1 MYSLNWPHVYGAP
14 TARATFKSTPDDFH
28 VNELFKGSFSG
39 AGEHILL
46 NIEKRGLTTGD
57 LIKSLARLINKPIKM
72 ISYAGLKDRQALTTQ
87 WISIHAPG
95 EVIEGI
101 GELKSAGWCVLE
113 HTRHHKKLRPGFLTG
128 NQFMVRLR
136 DVSDMANLLE
146 RIELVK
152 TFGVPNYFGE
162 QRFGREGGNLIKAE
176 AMLVQNRKV
185 KDRFLKGIYFS
196 AARSWLFNLIL
207 SKRVQQK
214 TWNIPIAG
222 DVMHLSGTRSVFT
235 IDAVDDTLFQRIN
248 EKDISPASPLPGKGL
263 AMAKGDAQQLISET
277 YNAWK
282 PWIEGLE
289 KHGVEEAWRANI
301 LSVEALEY
309 SIRDDTI
316 ELTFTLPAGSY
327 ATTVLREL
335 VTYVSL

>member
-14 TARATFKSTPDDFH
+14 TSQATFKSTPDDFH

-39 AGEHILL
+39 EGEHILL

-57 LIKSLARLINKPIKM
+57 LVKSLAILINKPIRL

-95 EVIEGI
+95 EVIEGV
-101 GELKSAGWCVLE
+101 GALESAGWRVLE

-136 DVSDMANLLE
+136 DVTDIANLLE

-152 TFGVPNYFGE
+152 AYGVPNYFGE

-176 AMLVQNRKV
+176 ELLVKNRKV

-207 SKRVQQK
+207 AKRVQEK

-222 DVMHLSGTRSVFT
+222 DVMHLSGTHSIFT
-235 IDAVDDTLFQRIN
+235 IDEVDDSLFQRIK
-248 EKDISPASPLPGKGL
+248 EKDISPASPMPGKGK

-277 YNAWK
+277 YTAWK
-282 PWIEGLE
+282 PWIDGLE
-289 KHGVEEAWRANI
+289 KHGLEEAWRANI

-309 SIRDDTI
+309 AIIDDTV

-335 VTYVSL
+335 VSYES